1 MLFKCGSRI
10 YYSRGEERRSAQM
23 RILLG
28 IIIGGGLG
36 FLVGY
41 FGRCA
46 SGACPL
52 TGNPYVSTVVGAILG
67 ALIAGRF

>member
-1 MLFKCGSRI
+1 MKV
-10 YYSRGEERRSAQM
+10 
-23 RILLG
+23 LLG

-41 FGRCA
+41 CGRCS

>member
-1 MLFKCGSRI
+1 
-10 YYSRGEERRSAQM
+10 M

-52 TGNPYVSTVVGAILG
+52 TGNPYVSTVVGAVLG